1 MSRTVITSMA
11 WTLALAASL
20 SRARPASASPDP
32 GPAQQL
38 VLGISEGT
46 SGGLDHAQVITK
58 YQGLAEVIGKALK
71 AKVSVVFARE
81 FKQLEEGM
89 QTGRFDLVMARPSD
103 YPARGMRDY
112 GYSYI
117 ASTKPDGQCFV
128 IVPKGSALKTI
139 NDVKGQR
146 IALPE
151 QIAYMSRFCAAE
163 LRDKGILV
171 GKENVQFVREQ
182 AAVGFYLDNKFADV
196 GGVASYSGIAKKWEK
211 TAAASCTRACRSP
224 TFRWWPTSAS
234 SPSRSRPSRTSCW
247 PCPPAMPARM
257 CSSASASSSSTPRRS
272 RACASCS
279 SGSTSDRVPDSGRT
293 AARHARRSGIPA
305 AVFPAAPLEPRPPR
319 PPFLSRCTSPARVSV
334 GVRPRPWSL
343 LGFSLEKSRP
353 VSL

>member
-1 MSRTVITSMA
+1 MKSTRHGGGFLHFLMALPLAWGAMMS
-11 WTLALAASL
+11 
-20 SRARPASASPDP
+20 PAHAQAQ
-32 GPAQQL
+32 AQQL

-46 SGGLDHAQVITK
+46 SGGLDHAQVIAK
-58 YQGLAEVIGKALK
+58 YQGLAEVIGKAMK

-128 IVPKGSALKTI
+128 IAPKGSELKTI
-139 NDVKGQR
+139 NDVKGRR

-171 GKENVQFVREQ
+171 GKENVQYVREQ

-196 GGVASYSGIAKKWEK
+196 GGVASYSGIGKKWEK
-211 TAAASCTRACRSP
+211 DGGRILHKSVAQPYFPLVAHKRVKPEQVKAIQEELLALPASDAGKDVLKRIGIEQFDT
-224 TFRWWPTSAS
+224 TS
-234 SPSRSRPSRTSCW
+234 
-247 PCPPAMPARM
+247 
-257 CSSASASSSSTPRRS
+257 
-272 RACASCS
+272 
-279 SGSTSDRVPDSGRT
+279 
-293 AARHARRSGIPA
+293 
-305 AVFPAAPLEPRPPR
+305 EPRMR
-319 PPFLSRCTSPARVSV
+319 E
-334 GVRPRPWSL
+334 L
-343 LGFSLEKSRP
+343 LKWLNI
-353 VSL
+353 

>member
-1 MSRTVITSMA
+1 MSRTEMTSMG

-20 SRARPASASPDP
+20 LGAGPAQAQAPA
-32 GPAQQL
+32 PAQQL

-211 TAAASCTRACRSP
+211 DGGRILHKSVAQPYFPLVAHKRIKPEQLKAIQEELLALPASDAGKDVLKRIGVEQFDT
-224 TFRWWPTSAS
+224 TS
-234 SPSRSRPSRTSCW
+234 
-247 PCPPAMPARM
+247 
-257 CSSASASSSSTPRRS
+257 
-272 RACASCS
+272 
-279 SGSTSDRVPDSGRT
+279 
-293 AARHARRSGIPA
+293 
-305 AVFPAAPLEPRPPR
+305 EPRMR
-319 PPFLSRCTSPARVSV
+319 E
-334 GVRPRPWSL
+334 L
-343 LGFSLEKSRP
+343 LKWLNI
-353 VSL
+353 

>member
-1 MSRTVITSMA
+1 MLRTGMIGIWMA
-11 WTLALAASL
+11 GLLG
-20 SRARPASASPDP
+20 ASPAQAQA
-32 GPAQQL
+32 PAQQL

-58 YQGLAEVIGKALK
+58 YQGLAEVIGRAMK

-117 ASTKPDGQCFV
+117 ASTKPDGQCFI
-128 IVPKGSALKTI
+128 IVPKASALKSI
-139 NDVKGQR
+139 DEVKGQR

-211 TAAASCTRACRSP
+211 DGGRILHKSVAQPYFPLVAHKRIKPEQLKAIQEELLALPASEAGKDVLKRIGVEQFDTGSE
-224 TFRWWPTSAS
+224 
-234 SPSRSRPSRTSCW
+234 
-247 PCPPAMPARM
+247 ARM
-257 CSSASASSSSTPRRS
+257 R
-272 RACASCS
+272 
-279 SGSTSDRVPDSGRT
+279 
-293 AARHARRSGIPA
+293 
-305 AVFPAAPLEPRPPR
+305 E
-319 PPFLSRCTSPARVSV
+319 
-334 GVRPRPWSL
+334 L
-343 LGFSLEKSRP
+343 LKWLNI
-353 VSL
+353 

>member
-1 MSRTVITSMA
+1 MSRTAMPSMA
-11 WTLALAASL
+11 WTLALAAL
-20 SRARPASASPDP
+20 LGAGPAQAQAPA
-32 GPAQQL
+32 PAQQL

-128 IVPKGSALKTI
+128 IVPKGSALKSI
-139 NDVKGQR
+139 NEVKGLR

-171 GKENVQFVREQ
+171 EKENVQFVREQ

-211 TAAASCTRACRSP
+211 DGGRILHKSVAQPYFPLVAHKRIKPEQLKAIQEELLALPASEAGKDVLKRIGVEQFDT
-224 TFRWWPTSAS
+224 TS
-234 SPSRSRPSRTSCW
+234 
-247 PCPPAMPARM
+247 
-257 CSSASASSSSTPRRS
+257 
-272 RACASCS
+272 
-279 SGSTSDRVPDSGRT
+279 
-293 AARHARRSGIPA
+293 
-305 AVFPAAPLEPRPPR
+305 EPRMR
-319 PPFLSRCTSPARVSV
+319 E
-334 GVRPRPWSL
+334 L
-343 LGFSLEKSRP
+343 LKWLNI
-353 VSL
+353 

>member
-1 MSRTVITSMA
+1 MRGMRTL
-11 WTLALAASL
+11 TLIVGACLLGAGPAQ
-20 SRARPASASPDP
+20 AQAPASAQ
-32 GPAQQL
+32 AQQL
-38 VLGISEGT
+38 ILGISEGT
-46 SGGLDHAQVITK
+46 SGGLDHAQVIAK
-58 YQGLAEVIGKALK
+58 YQGLAEVIGKAVK

-89 QTGRFDLVMARPSD
+89 QTGRFDFVMARPSD

-139 NDVKGQR
+139 DEVKGKR

-171 GKENVQFVREQ
+171 DKESVQFVREQ

-211 TAAASCTRACRSP
+211 DGGRIIHKSVPQPYFPMVAHKRIKPEQLKAIQEELLALPGSDAGKDVLKRIGVEQFDT
-224 TFRWWPTSAS
+224 TS
-234 SPSRSRPSRTSCW
+234 
-247 PCPPAMPARM
+247 
-257 CSSASASSSSTPRRS
+257 
-272 RACASCS
+272 
-279 SGSTSDRVPDSGRT
+279 
-293 AARHARRSGIPA
+293 
-305 AVFPAAPLEPRPPR
+305 EPRMR
-319 PPFLSRCTSPARVSV
+319 E
-334 GVRPRPWSL
+334 L
-343 LGFSLEKSRP
+343 LKWLNI
-353 VSL
+353 

>member
-1 MSRTVITSMA
+1 MLRTVI
-11 WTLALAASL
+11 ALAWMAGL
-20 SRARPASASPDP
+20 LGAGPAQAQ
-32 GPAQQL
+32 AQQL

-139 NDVKGQR
+139 NEVKGQR

-171 GKENVQFVREQ
+171 DKENVQFVREQ

-211 TAAASCTRACRSP
+211 DGGRILHKSLAQPYFPLVAHKRIKPEQLKAIQEELLALPASDTGKEVLKRIGVEQFD
-224 TFRWWPTSAS
+224 TTS
-234 SPSRSRPSRTSCW
+234 
-247 PCPPAMPARM
+247 
-257 CSSASASSSSTPRRS
+257 
-272 RACASCS
+272 
-279 SGSTSDRVPDSGRT
+279 
-293 AARHARRSGIPA
+293 
-305 AVFPAAPLEPRPPR
+305 EPRMR
-319 PPFLSRCTSPARVSV
+319 E
-334 GVRPRPWSL
+334 L
-343 LGFSLEKSRP
+343 LKWLNI
-353 VSL
+353 

>member
-1 MSRTVITSMA
+1 MFRTGTTWI
-11 WTLALAASL
+11 LAAGL
-20 SRARPASASPDP
+20 LGGGAAQAQAPA
-32 GPAQQL
+32 PAQQL

-58 YQGLAEVIGKALK
+58 YQGLAEVIGRAMK

-117 ASTKPDGQCFV
+117 ASTKPDGQCFI
-128 IVPKGSALKTI
+128 IVPKASALKSI
-139 NDVKGQR
+139 DEVKGQR

-211 TAAASCTRACRSP
+211 DGGRILHKSVAQPYFPLVAHKRIKPEQLKAIQEELLALPASEAGKEVLKRIGVEQ
-224 TFRWWPTSAS
+224 FDTSS
-234 SPSRSRPSRTSCW
+234 E
-247 PCPPAMPARM
+247 ARM
-257 CSSASASSSSTPRRS
+257 R
-272 RACASCS
+272 
-279 SGSTSDRVPDSGRT
+279 
-293 AARHARRSGIPA
+293 
-305 AVFPAAPLEPRPPR
+305 E
-319 PPFLSRCTSPARVSV
+319 
-334 GVRPRPWSL
+334 L
-343 LGFSLEKSRP
+343 LKWLNI
-353 VSL
+353 

>member
-1 MSRTVITSMA
+1 MG

-20 SRARPASASPDP
+20 LGAGPAQAQAPA
-32 GPAQQL
+32 PAQQL

-211 TAAASCTRACRSP
+211 DGGRILHKSVAQPYFPLVAHKRIKPEQLKAIQEELLALPASDAGKDVLKRIGVEQFDT
-224 TFRWWPTSAS
+224 TS
-234 SPSRSRPSRTSCW
+234 
-247 PCPPAMPARM
+247 
-257 CSSASASSSSTPRRS
+257 
-272 RACASCS
+272 
-279 SGSTSDRVPDSGRT
+279 
-293 AARHARRSGIPA
+293 
-305 AVFPAAPLEPRPPR
+305 EPRMR
-319 PPFLSRCTSPARVSV
+319 E
-334 GVRPRPWSL
+334 L
-343 LGFSLEKSRP
+343 LKWLNI
-353 VSL
+353 

>member
-1 MSRTVITSMA
+1 MLRTVM
-11 WTLALAASL
+11 TLTLVAGLL
-20 SRARPASASPDP
+20 GASPAQAQA
-32 GPAQQL
+32 PAQQL

-139 NDVKGQR
+139 NDVKGKR

-171 GKENVQFVREQ
+171 DKENVQFVREQ

-211 TAAASCTRACRSP
+211 DGGRILHKSVAQPYFPLVAHKRIKPEQLKAIQEELLALPASEAGKDVLKRIGVEQFDT
-224 TFRWWPTSAS
+224 TS
-234 SPSRSRPSRTSCW
+234 
-247 PCPPAMPARM
+247 
-257 CSSASASSSSTPRRS
+257 
-272 RACASCS
+272 
-279 SGSTSDRVPDSGRT
+279 
-293 AARHARRSGIPA
+293 
-305 AVFPAAPLEPRPPR
+305 EPRMR
-319 PPFLSRCTSPARVSV
+319 E
-334 GVRPRPWSL
+334 L
-343 LGFSLEKSRP
+343 LKWLNI
-353 VSL
+353 

>member
-1 MSRTVITSMA
+1 MSRTAMPSMA
-11 WTLALAASL
+11 WTLALAAL
-20 SRARPASASPDP
+20 LGAGPAQAQAPA
-32 GPAQQL
+32 PAQQL

-128 IVPKGSALKTI
+128 IVPKGSALKSI
-139 NDVKGQR
+139 NEVKGLR

-171 GKENVQFVREQ
+171 EKENVQFVREQ

-211 TAAASCTRACRSP
+211 DGGRILHKSVAQPYFPLVAHKRIKPEQLKAIQDELLALPASDAGKEVLKRIGVEQFDT
-224 TFRWWPTSAS
+224 TS
-234 SPSRSRPSRTSCW
+234 
-247 PCPPAMPARM
+247 
-257 CSSASASSSSTPRRS
+257 
-272 RACASCS
+272 
-279 SGSTSDRVPDSGRT
+279 
-293 AARHARRSGIPA
+293 
-305 AVFPAAPLEPRPPR
+305 EPRMR
-319 PPFLSRCTSPARVSV
+319 E
-334 GVRPRPWSL
+334 L
-343 LGFSLEKSRP
+343 LKWLNI
-353 VSL
+353 

>member
-1 MSRTVITSMA
+1 MFRTVM
-11 WTLALAASL
+11 TLALALGASL
-20 SRARPASASPDP
+20 LGPGPAMAQA
-32 GPAQQL
+32 PAQQL

-46 SGGLDHAQVITK
+46 SGGLDHAQVIAK
-58 YQGLAEVIGKALK
+58 YQGLAEVIGRALK

-117 ASTKPDGQCFV
+117 ASTKPDGQCFI
-128 IVPKGSALKTI
+128 IVPKGSALKSI
-139 NDVKGQR
+139 DEVKGQR

-196 GGVASYSGIAKKWEK
+196 GGVASYSGIARKWEK
-211 TAAASCTRACRSP
+211 DGGRVLHKSVPQPYFPLVAHKRIKPEQLKAIQEELLALPGSDAGKDVLKRIGVEQFDT
-224 TFRWWPTSAS
+224 TSE
-234 SPSRSRPSRTSCW
+234 
-247 PCPPAMPARM
+247 ARM
-257 CSSASASSSSTPRRS
+257 R
-272 RACASCS
+272 
-279 SGSTSDRVPDSGRT
+279 
-293 AARHARRSGIPA
+293 
-305 AVFPAAPLEPRPPR
+305 E
-319 PPFLSRCTSPARVSV
+319 
-334 GVRPRPWSL
+334 L
-343 LGFSLEKSRP
+343 LKWLAI
-353 VSL
+353 